1 MQTPLF
7 IIIMYILMELNY
19 INMKISYAQSIEALT
34 KTSFTIYND
43 DLDNIVWHDGNTDNI
58 TKEQILT
65 KQTEL
70 QTIEDNKIENVKKTS
85 GKQKLKDLGLDD
97 DEIKALM
104 GA

>member
-1 MQTPLF
+1 
-7 IIIMYILMELNY
+7 
-19 INMKISYAQSIEALT
+19 MKISYAQSIQSLT
-34 KTSFTIYND
+34 NKSFTIYND

-70 QTIEDNKIENVKKTS
+70 QTVEDAKPENVNKAS
-85 GKQKLKDLGLDD
+85 GKQKLKDLELND